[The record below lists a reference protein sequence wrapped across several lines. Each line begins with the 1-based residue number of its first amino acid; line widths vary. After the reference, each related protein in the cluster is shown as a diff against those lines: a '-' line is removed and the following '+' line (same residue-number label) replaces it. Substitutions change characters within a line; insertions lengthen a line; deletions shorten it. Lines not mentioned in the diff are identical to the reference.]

1 MEYKGKLYQKMAG
14 SYMDSFITGQL
25 YTELVQSLKES
36 NEQCSR
42 MQLEILRLE
51 NENLIL
57 KSKIQKKCTCKNKSI
72 CYSCS
77 NKYT

>member
-1 MEYKGKLYQKMAG
+1 METDGNQNSTATYK
-14 SYMDSFITGQL
+14 SFG
-25 YTELVQSLKES
+25 TEYRSS
-36 NEQCSR
+36 IISI
-42 MQLEILRLE
+42 EILVERLMLLE
-51 NENLIL
+51 NEVKEL